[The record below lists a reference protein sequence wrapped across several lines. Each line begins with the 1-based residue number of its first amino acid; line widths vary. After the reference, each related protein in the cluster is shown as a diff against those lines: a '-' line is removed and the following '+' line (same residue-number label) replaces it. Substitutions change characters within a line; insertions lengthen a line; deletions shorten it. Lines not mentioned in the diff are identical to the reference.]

1 MLKILFGHAHDHRR
15 IHLHEAA
22 ICVISESLIPGCRS
36 EACDRAVVQ
45 AEIENRLHHSGH
57 GASRAG
63 THANKEWILR
73 VAKLLLCGALERHH
87 VIGHLF
93 LQLGRILLSVL
104 VKIVAGFRGDG
115 ETSWHRQA
123 DLGHLGET
131 RALTTEEISP
141 GSIPFCLAGT
151 EKIRPFFHCT
161 PRLSFFELWNAFLV
175 PPFRSGVRK
184 NCRHADFALVQVI
197 LEIASAALHRQVQRS
212 RPRS

>member
-1 MLKILFGHAHDHRR
+1 
-15 IHLHEAA
+15 
-22 ICVISESLIPGCRS
+22 VISESLIPGCRS

-73 VAKLLLCGALERHH
+73 VAKLLLCGALERDD

-104 VKIVAGFRGDG
+104 VKIVAGFRGDV
-115 ETSWHRQA
+115 EASWHRQD

-131 RALTTEEISP
+131 RALTTEAFCP
-141 GSIPFCLAGT
+141 GSSPLCLAGSGT
-151 EKIRPFFHCT
+151 I
-161 PRLSFFELWNAFLV
+161 
-175 PPFRSGVRK
+175 PPF
-184 NCRHADFALVQVI
+184 
-197 LEIASAALHRQVQRS
+197 
-212 RPRS
+212 